1 MLRIDETSKTLA
13 APEPPSFVAEPAL
26 QRDELLTLLSSGWE
40 LFAAEIGQ
48 PHLRFLAAAPAEGVD
63 MVAFDETAGTVAVVI
78 VADAVSPEGL
88 GRALGAAAEV
98 ASWDAARLAS
108 VHEDL
113 QAAVPHESPK
123 VVLVAAEMDARALA
137 LMDFLVRRHG
147 HELSAQLVRMLRF
160 GGDRMMDVSRA
171 YPAPDAAAQH
181 KAAPEF
187 FAGVSVPAPGISAP
201 PPSIPAA

>member
-26 QRDELLTLLSSGWE
+26 HRDELHALLSSGWE

-48 PHLRFLAAAPAEGVD
+48 PHLRFLAAEPAAGVD
-63 MVAFDETAGTVAVVI
+63 MVAFDETAGTVAVVL
-78 VADAVSPEGL
+78 VADAVSPEGV
-88 GRALGAAAEV
+88 GRALAAAAEV
-98 ASWDAARLAS
+98 SSWDAARLAE

-123 VVLVAAEMDARALA
+123 VVFVAAGVDEHALA
-137 LMDFLVRRHG
+137 TLEFLHRRHG
-147 HELSAQLVRMLRF
+147 VEVSAHVVRMLRF

-171 YPAPDAAAQH
+171 FPASEVTPA
-181 KAAPEF
+181 AAPEF
-187 FAGVSVPAPGISAP
+187 FAGVSLPAPGVSAP
-201 PPSIPAA
+201 PPGVPAA